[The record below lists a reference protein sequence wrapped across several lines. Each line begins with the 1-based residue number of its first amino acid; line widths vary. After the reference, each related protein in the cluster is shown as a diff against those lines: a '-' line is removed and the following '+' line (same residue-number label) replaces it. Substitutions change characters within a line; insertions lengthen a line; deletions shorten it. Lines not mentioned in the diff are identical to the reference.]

1 MTSTKNF
8 SYFLKVRTAEGKIE
22 NCNETNTS
30 RGYRQS
36 WFKTPE
42 AAIKGLKNAISI
54 AKRCH
59 EEIIESY
66 CFTRTGERF

>member
-1 MTSTKNF
+1 MATTKDF
-8 SYFLKVRTAEGKIE
+8 SYFLKVRTAEGKIVS
-22 NCNETNTS
+22 CNEANPS

-42 AAIKGLKNAISI
+42 AAIKGLKNAIAI

-59 EEIIESY
+59 EEVLESY